1 VRELELPA
9 VATLHAIP
17 RTPTTRQ
24 QAILAD
30 LIASVDATVV
40 MSRSATTL
48 LASAYG
54 VDPHRLDVI
63 PHGVPDLPLAE
74 PTAIKAAFGLE
85 GHDVILSFG
94 LLGPDKGHEL
104 VLEALPAVVAAHPAA
119 CYVIVG
125 ATDPEL
131 LHADGERYRDALTA
145 QVKRL
150 KMTNHVRFV
159 DTFAHRVEMTRWL
172 QAADVFVTAY
182 PDLDQTVSGSLSYAM
197 GAGRAIVSTPYTY
210 ATDLLAEGRGVLV
223 PAATP
228 ERFAAALN
236 QVLDDGELRTALG
249 RRAYAYSRAM
259 VWSEVGAQYR
269 RLFERVRTGISVPT
283 AAPSVFAAFNP

>member
-1 VRELELPA
+1 VRELDLPA

-17 RTPTTRQ
+17 RTPTPRQ
-24 QAILAD
+24 KVILAD
-30 LIASVDATVV
+30 LIASVDAAVV

-54 VDPHRLDVI
+54 VDPSRLDVI

-74 PTAIKAAFGLE
+74 PTTIKAAFGLE
-85 GHDVILSFG
+85 GRDVILSFG

-104 VLEALPAVVAAHPAA
+104 VLEALPAVVATHPAA

-131 LHADGERYRDALTA
+131 VRQDGERYRDGLAA

-150 KMTNHVRFV
+150 GMTSHVRFV

-210 ATDLLAEGRGVLV
+210 ANDLLAEGRGVLV

-228 ERFAAALN
+228 ERFATALN
-236 QVLDDGELRTALG
+236 EVLDDSESRAAMG
-249 RRAYAYSRAM
+249 RRAYEFSRAM

-269 RLFERVRTGISVPT
+269 RLFQRVGAAVSLPA
-283 AAPSVFAAFNP
+283 AAPSPFAALNP